1 MIKAEPKLKTL
12 TANDKANIIETISDY
27 IIGRDENG
35 IVYYMPYMKDD
46 AMVIAFTLY
55 VIDGVKFE
63 SNDDIF
69 DIYTKDKD
77 INTLVT
83 CFISNNTKLIA
94 EIESYIDDVVEFK
107 KSYIIHNNRILT
119 NKLVEILDSQKVFE
133 DYKYELAKTE
143 NRILNQQIEANN
155 RQLEIMNHLTPEEVA
170 ELDKRMLSG
179 EYDQQKIADAVVKS
193 YINTVATDKENV
205 VSMPKRKKTSTTS
218 STKTKKATKTA
229 KVSTSESNK

>member
-1 MIKAEPKLKTL
+1 MIKTEPKLKTL
-12 TANDKANIIETISDY
+12 TTNDKANIIETISDY

-35 IVYYMPYMKDD
+35 IAYYMPYMKDD

-55 VIDGVKFE
+55 VIDGVNFE

-83 CFISNNTKLIA
+83 CFISNNIKLIA
-94 EIESYIDDVVEFK
+94 EIESYVDDVVEFK
-107 KSYIIHNNRILT
+107 KSYIIHNNPILT
-119 NKLVEILDSQKVFE
+119 NKIVEILDSQKVFE

-143 NRILNQQIEANN
+143 NHILNQQIEVNN

-218 STKTKKATKTA
+218 STKTKKSTKTA